1 MSRRRFDRL
10 TLTDKE
16 IKREEVKDRGIE
28 MYRKRDK
35 EAERVRVEEMKRN
48 RRREKAKKVK
58 R

>member
-16 IKREEVKDRGIE
+16 IKREEVKDRGIGV
-28 MYRKRDK
+28 YRKRDK
-35 EAERVRVEEMKRN
+35 VAERVRVKEIKRN

>member
-16 IKREEVKDRGIE
+16 IKREEVKDRGIGV
-28 MYRKRDK
+28 YRKRDK
-35 EAERVRVEEMKRN
+35 VAERVRVEEIKRN